1 MKFRTQLLIWYSGAL
16 LAAFLV
22 LVVHGLYE
30 VYEHSHPEALHD
42 HTEVQEVLLVEF
54 AVGVPLMVLGISLTW
69 LISRK
74 MLRKLEMLT
83 EAAAGL
89 HAGNLEVNLPPAA
102 PVRNE
107 LDRLVEVFRD
117 MTERLRDSF
126 AQTRDFT
133 LNASHELKTPL
144 AIMRGEVETE
154 LRNEG
159 NDTRQTVWMESLLEE
174 IDRLARVV
182 DALTFLAKVDAGQ
195 VPLREEML
203 DLSELV
209 NDAVEDASLLAGPHG
224 LKVDSQIPDEPCFI
238 QGDRHRL
245 RQLLLNLVDNAVKYN
260 GGDGFVRIEMKPG
273 GDGVSLEISNPGAA
287 IPQELENRIFERFFR
302 YESSYAVKTEGSGLG
317 LHIAQWIVRRHA
329 GDISLT
335 TGSDGVTRA
344 RVWLPRQHA
353 APKGVRD
360 PEAGGADRPGPHGV
374 AG

>member
-30 VYEHSHPEALHD
+30 VYEHTHKEALDD
-42 HTEVQEVLLVEF
+42 HTEATEVLLVEL
-54 AVGVPLMVLGISLTW
+54 AVGLPLMAMGITLTW
-69 LISRK
+69 LMSRR
-74 MLRKLEMLT
+74 MLAKLEMLT

-117 MTERLRDSF
+117 MTVRLRDSF

-144 AIMRGEVETE
+144 AIMRGEVEME
-154 LRNEG
+154 LAEEG
-159 NDTRQTVWMESLLEE
+159 NDSRKTAWMESLLEE

-182 DALTFLAKVDAGQ
+182 DGLTFLAKVDAGQ
-195 VPLREEML
+195 VPLREEMV

-224 LKVDSQIPDEPCFI
+224 LTVEGQVPDEPCFI

-260 GGDGFVRIEMKPG
+260 QKDGFVRIVMIPEG
-273 GDGVSLEISNPGAA
+273 GGVSLEISNPGAA
-287 IPQELENRIFERFFR
+287 IPQELEGRVFERFFR
-302 YESSYAVKTEGSGLG
+302 YEAKTEGSGLG
-317 LHIAQWIVRRHA
+317 LHICQWIVRRHG
-329 GDISLT
+329 GDIALA
-335 TGSDGVTRA
+335 TGPDGVTHA
-344 RVWLPRQHA
+344 RVWLPWRN
-353 APKGVRD
+353 P
-360 PEAGGADRPGPHGV
+360 AGS
-374 AG
+374 